1 MNTPIELTQ
10 TELAQALWYVAP
22 HQVDIR
28 SEPIGPLGSDQAQ
41 VRSLFGAVSRGTE
54 SLVFKGA
61 VPESEYERMQSPF
74 MGGQFPF
81 PVKYGYCNVG
91 RVTTGPNDLL
101 GQTVF
106 SLSPHQTVF
115 NAPVS
120 ALAVIPSN
128 IPAVRGVLAANM
140 ETALNGVWV
149 GRPAPADRVAIVGG
163 GVIGLLI
170 AYLCRHLPGAEVTL
184 IDTNPDRESVCRAL
198 GVNFSTPNQ
207 APQDC
212 DVVFHA
218 SGHPG
223 GLTTALSLAG
233 EEATVVELSW
243 YGVQPV
249 SVPLGGAFHSRQL
262 RLLSCQ
268 VGHIESSHK
277 ARWHY
282 ARRLQAAINLL
293 SDPCLDVL
301 LSPAAPFD
309 QLTTTLPDLF
319 SPQSSVL
326 CQVIKYP

>member
-1 MNTPIELTQ
+1 MHTQ
-10 TELAQALWYVAP
+10 IDLIRALWYVAP
-22 HQVDIR
+22 HQVEIR
-28 SEPIGPLGSDQAQ
+28 PEILPPLASDQAQ
-41 VRSLFGAVSRGTE
+41 IRSLFGAISRGTE
-54 SLVFKGA
+54 SLIFNGA
-61 VPESEYERMQSPF
+61 VPESEYGRMQSPF

-91 RVTTGPNDLL
+91 VVTSGPNELI
-101 GQTVF
+101 GQNVF

-115 NAPVS
+115 NAPIN
-120 ALAVIPSN
+120 ALSVIPSH
-128 IPAVRGVLAANM
+128 IPPARGVLAANM

-149 GRPAPADRVAIVGG
+149 GRPAPADRLAIVGG

-184 IDTNPDRESVCRAL
+184 VDTNPERATICRDL
-198 GVNFSTPNQ
+198 GINFATPDH
-207 APQDC
+207 APTEC

-218 SGHPG
+218 SGHPA
-223 GLTTALSLAG
+223 GLSTALGLAG

-243 YGVQPV
+243 FGSQAV

-293 SDPCLDVL
+293 ADPCLDAL
-301 LSPAAPFD
+301 LAPATPFD
-309 QLTTTLPDLF
+309 ELTRTLPDLF

>member
-1 MNTPIELTQ
+1 MNTPI
-10 TELAQALWYVAP
+10 ELAQALWYVAP
-22 HQVDIR
+22 KQVEIR
-28 SEPIGPLGSDQAQ
+28 SESLLQLGPNQALVQ
-41 VRSLFGAVSRGTE
+41 SLFGAISRGTE

-61 VPESEYERMQSPF
+61 VPESEFERMQSPF

-91 RVTTGPNDLL
+91 RVLQGPADLL
-101 GQTVF
+101 GKTVF

-115 NAPVS
+115 NAPIS
-120 ALAVIPSN
+120 ALSIVPSHIPPSR
-128 IPAVRGVLAANM
+128 AVLAANM

-149 GRPAPADRVAIVGG
+149 GRPAPADRLAIVGG

-170 AYLCRHLPGAEVTL
+170 AYLCRNLPGAEVTL
-184 IDTNPDRESVCRAL
+184 VDTNPDRETICRAL
-198 GVNFSTPNQ
+198 GVNFSTPDQ
-207 APQDC
+207 AHKDC

-218 SGHPG
+218 SGHPA
-223 GLTTALSLAG
+223 GLTTALGLAG

-243 YGVQPV
+243 YGAQPV

-277 ARWHY
+277 ARWPY

-293 SDPCLDVL
+293 NDPCLDVL
-301 LSPAAPFD
+301 LAPATPFE

-326 CQVIKYP
+326 CQVIQYP